1 MTSKNLT
8 CTATISKE
16 GVEFIEF
23 HYGGGTKNEFFLEH
37 FEVLSKT
44 MLYKYPNKKLIFI
57 LDNLWFIYLIKI
69 VHLLGLINL
78 L

>member
-37 FEVLSKT
+37 FEVLS
-44 MLYKYPNKKLIFI
+44 N
-57 LDNLWFIYLIKI
+57 
-69 VHLLGLINL
+69 NL
-78 L
+78 LLRGLRGPFDFPRLS